1 MHAVQRFQGHRL
13 GRSGAIALMTALA
26 PVGAAAQSTTPEW
39 IDAIERH
46 IGGLQNELRPAG
58 RMPAYPSFQ
67 NRNRNPMPRSSVLR
81 WRNPL
86 ANPASTVWY
95 ITPA

>member
-1 MHAVQRFQGHRL
+1 MHAIQQFQGRRL
-13 GRSGAIALMTALA
+13 GRSAAVALVTALA
-26 PVGAAAQSTTPEW
+26 PVAAAVQSMTPDR
-39 IDAIERH
+39 IDAIERQ
-46 IGGLQNELRPAG
+46 IGRLQSELRPAG
-58 RMPAYPSFQ
+58 CVSTYPSFQ

-81 WRNPL
+81 WRNPF